1 MRNLIA
7 LLSLVSISL
16 TAFAKEKCVTTDIL
30 AEKERIAKV
39 EGLSEGE
46 RSVLLQSAYS
56 VKMVQI
62 LACSGLKQKI
72 SKTDSAFGVAFME
85 DDMKSRIHALETQ
98 RSNIESLLKDDELS
112 AIERDI
118 YSRSWALIPQ
128 EIEREK
134 ATTASIIKGIKKLTR
149 DF

>member
-46 RSVLLQSAYS
+46 RSVLLQSTYS

-72 SKTDSAFGVAFME
+72 SKADSAFGVAFME
-85 DDMKSRIHALETQ
+85 DDMKSRVHALETQ
-98 RSNIESLLKDDELS
+98 RSNLENLLKDDELS

>member
-1 MRNLIA
+1 MKNLIA
-7 LLSLVSISL
+7 LLSLMSISL

-39 EGLSEGE
+39 EGLSDGE

-72 SKTDSAFGVAFME
+72 STADSAFGVAFME
-85 DDMKSRIHALETQ
+85 DDMKSRIHALEKQ
-98 RSNIESLLKDDELS
+98 RSNLENLLKDDELS

-134 ATTASIIKGIKKLTR
+134 TTTASIIKGIKKLTR

>member
-30 AEKERIAKV
+30 TEKERIAKV

-72 SKTDSAFGVAFME
+72 NKADSAFGVAFME

-98 RSNIESLLKDDELS
+98 RSNIENLLKDDELS